1 MDIAQKPPGFL
12 QVFVLPF
19 IRGKAVAKEV
29 FTHSTTPWLGW
40 ISEALRGDLAAVT
53 QAFSA
58 LCRNRADDF
67 ILQCSQSCIFLEQ
80 EINTKM
86 ESSVPLTWQQLSD
99 NQTRHLLKSKER
111 KKKASASK
119 GFGSRPRRTSSN
131 FWGLLGYWKIMYVQ
145 CFSVHMLLW
154 LFHGYHVL
162 WCWRLHKDRQ
172 KRSVN

>member
-1 MDIAQKPPGFL
+1 MIL

-19 IRGKAVAKEV
+19 IRRKAVAKEIS
-29 FTHSTTPWLGW
+29 THSSMPWLGW

-53 QAFSA
+53 QVFSA
-58 LCRNRADDF
+58 LCRNRANDF
-67 ILQCSQSCIFLEQ
+67 ILQCFQSCIFLEQ
-80 EINTKM
+80 EANSKM
-86 ESSVPLTWQQLSD
+86 YLPLTWQWLSD
-99 NQTRHLLKSKER
+99 DQTRHLLKSKGE
-111 KKKASASK
+111 KKASASK

-154 LFHGYHVL
+154 FFHGYHVL

>member
-1 MDIAQKPPGFL
+1 MDTAQKIPLFL

-19 IRGKAVAKEV
+19 IRGKAVAKQV
-29 FTHSTTPWLGW
+29 STHSSMLQLGW
-40 ISEALRGDLAAVT
+40 ISGALREDLTAVT

-58 LCRNRADDF
+58 LCRNRAYYF
-67 ILQCSQSCIFLEQ
+67 ILHCFQSWTFLEQ

-86 ESSVPLTWQQLSD
+86 ESSLPLTWQWLSD
-99 NQTRHLLKSKER
+99 DQTQHLLKSKG
-111 KKKASASK
+111 KKNPSASK
-119 GFGSRPRRTSSN
+119 DFGSRPRRTSSN

-162 WCWRLHKDRQ
+162 WCWRVHKDRQ